1 VADELN
7 PSQRAAVEHDLGP
20 LLVLAG
26 AGSGKTRVVTARI
39 ARLLSRGVHA
49 KNMLAMTFTNKAAA
63 EMLER
68 VAKLVGHKVARDLTI
83 GTFHHFGLG
92 VLRAESRALGFR
104 GGRFVIFDQAD
115 QSGVVREVLRSIR
128 SDKGYDIG
136 AILGRI
142 SMAKNAFVEP
152 EDYEK
157 NIANVAGASE
167 YDEITALVY
176 PRYLAMMRGF
186 QAFDFD
192 DLICE
197 VVRLWKRR
205 PEVLEKW
212 QKRYR
217 YLIVDE
223 YQDTNA
229 AQLELLL
236 ALGGGHKNV
245 CVVGDDDQSIYAWR
259 GADVRNI
266 LEFERHFEGAK
277 IVKLMENYRSR
288 ASILAVA
295 AVVLEKSGAKRHQ
308 KTIVSTR
315 PEGDKV
321 RLVVCGDSEVEAK
334 FVAREIDRLITSGV
348 RHDHIAVLY
357 RSNLQAP
364 EIETALKELSV
375 PAVVLGGTQ
384 FFERKEVKD
393 LCAYLKVAFDPMDE
407 LSLRR
412 IINYPA
418 RGIGDA
424 ALERLSE
431 HATAM
436 GTSLWTA
443 VTRSHA
449 VQNLSQQA
457 RDGCRDLVRIIEHVR
472 DATSRGETSMKTAE
486 LVCDLIDLKKD
497 IVAGSTSNA
506 AAARRWANVEGLLRV
521 FGRRDDKG
529 KGGPEDFAEFLR
541 IIALRDSGDDEHKGQ
556 AVTLT
561 TMHGAK
567 GLEFDYVFLVGL
579 EEGLLPHVRTTTE
592 RATDVPMGD
601 ASLALEEERRLFY
614 VAVTRARER
623 LYLCR
628 AEKRLLRGKPVARVP
643 SRFLVEIPEELLEK
657 VDEKADPADAVK
669 ATVSGV
675 ASLLAA
681 LGGPPGASPAAPG
694 AAGGLPL
701 RPGTSPFGVPPRRP
715 S

>member
-245 CVVGDDDQSIYAWR
+245 GVVGDDDQ
-259 GADVRNI
+259 
-266 LEFERHFEGAK
+266 
-277 IVKLMENYRSR
+277 
-288 ASILAVA
+288 
-295 AVVLEKSGAKRHQ
+295 
-308 KTIVSTR
+308 
-315 PEGDKV
+315 
-321 RLVVCGDSEVEAK
+321 
-334 FVAREIDRLITSGV
+334 
-348 RHDHIAVLY
+348 
-357 RSNLQAP
+357 
-364 EIETALKELSV
+364 
-375 PAVVLGGTQ
+375 
-384 FFERKEVKD
+384 
-393 LCAYLKVAFDPMDE
+393 
-407 LSLRR
+407 
-412 IINYPA
+412 
-418 RGIGDA
+418 
-424 ALERLSE
+424 
-431 HATAM
+431 
-436 GTSLWTA
+436 
-443 VTRSHA
+443 
-449 VQNLSQQA
+449 
-457 RDGCRDLVRIIEHVR
+457 
-472 DATSRGETSMKTAE
+472 
-486 LVCDLIDLKKD
+486 
-497 IVAGSTSNA
+497 
-506 AAARRWANVEGLLRV
+506 
-521 FGRRDDKG
+521 
-529 KGGPEDFAEFLR
+529 
-541 IIALRDSGDDEHKGQ
+541 
-556 AVTLT
+556 
-561 TMHGAK
+561 
-567 GLEFDYVFLVGL
+567 
-579 EEGLLPHVRTTTE
+579 
-592 RATDVPMGD
+592 
-601 ASLALEEERRLFY
+601 
-614 VAVTRARER
+614 
-623 LYLCR
+623 
-628 AEKRLLRGKPVARVP
+628 
-643 SRFLVEIPEELLEK
+643 
-657 VDEKADPADAVK
+657 
-669 ATVSGV
+669 
-675 ASLLAA
+675 
-681 LGGPPGASPAAPG
+681 
-694 AAGGLPL
+694 
-701 RPGTSPFGVPPRRP
+701 
-715 S
+715 